1 MVLPLAATGAAM
13 LTDPMGKHGAS
24 ATDLDTLLLLIA
36 FRRQPREAN
45 ADAGHVRIEA
55 IVGRPVGATD
65 FAAAI
70 RRLLDDR
77 LIHDPVFLAAGA
89 LQCHW
94 RLEPTPEG
102 FAVVQAL
109 MQKSRKSVDELIA
122 ELSNP

>member
-1 MVLPLAATGAAM
+1 
-13 LTDPMGKHGAS
+13 MGKDDAP
-24 ATDLDTLLLLIA
+24 AMDLDTLLLLIA

-45 ADAGHVRIEA
+45 SEAGHGRIEE
-55 IVGRPVGATD
+55 IVRRPIDAED
-65 FAAAI
+65 FAVAI
-70 RRLLDDR
+70 RRLLEGR
-77 LIHDPVFLAAGA
+77 LIHDPVLLPAGA

-109 MQKSRKSVDELIA
+109 MQKSGKSADALIA